1 MSPPAIGTRATHI
14 ADETQ
19 NRSNRTVSSLWS
31 PAVRRKVEPVSI
43 GAVNIAV
50 NVCPQPSLRHTDMVC
65 RASGLDPPALRLCSC
80 DLDLARVRHRVDQG
94 EPRTGRRRDRRRS
107 NTGRPG
113 PGSGRARGG
122 VVGPEELRPPC
133 VSSPGRSVHSMALT
147 VPAGRMPTVCRRR
160 WARTIRHRCCRR
172 WPKPRAPVR
181 ATSSPGRETQ
191 RRHRADRPT
200 SPGRDHRQ
208 AGSSSVVIGF
218 GHENAR
224 SPGRSVCFS
233 TGAPGNGCSATS
245 YSPTAL
251 RLQYHR
257 RCQA

>member
-147 VPAGRMPTVCRRR
+147 VPAGRMPTVCRKSLGEDDPVSLLSPL
-160 WARTIRHRCCRR
+160 AEAEGTCPSNIQP
-172 WPKPRAPVR
+172 WPRNSAP
-181 ATSSPGRETQ
+181 APS
-191 RRHRADRPT
+191 RPT
-200 SPGRDHRQ
+200 NFAWTRSPAGRIISGRDRFW
-208 AGSSSVVIGF
+208 A
-218 GHENAR
+218 
-224 SPGRSVCFS
+224 
-233 TGAPGNGCSATS
+233 
-245 YSPTAL
+245 
-251 RLQYHR
+251 
-257 RCQA
+257 